1 MFWNTIHLTDLEL
14 CFDFLNRNCA
24 LFEKDKYNRNIL
36 FDSLCSRYCAVCHP
50 YTYRDLTQTRSV
62 SRRVAI
68 YVIPV
73 IIFSIILNLPKF
85 FETKIV
91 YNSEKKQIDFSL
103 FKNGSIENMEA
114 LMKLLKKGE
123 NSISYEMTSLRN
135 NPDYIRYG

>member
-1 MFWNTIHLTDLEL
+1 MSKICIKVSSYF
-14 CFDFLNRNCA
+14 
-24 LFEKDKYNRNIL
+24 
-36 FDSLCSRYCAVCHP
+36 RYCSVCHP

-91 YNSEKKQIDFSL
+91 YNSGKKQIDFSL